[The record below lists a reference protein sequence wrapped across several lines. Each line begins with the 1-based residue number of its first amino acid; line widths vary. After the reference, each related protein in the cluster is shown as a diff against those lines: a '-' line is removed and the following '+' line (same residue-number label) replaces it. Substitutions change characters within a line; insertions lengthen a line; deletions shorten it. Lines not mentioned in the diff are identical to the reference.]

1 MSDFGRL
8 TLPLRT
14 GLLACCLQAPWS
26 VAAAQEAPAATPSTA
41 PATPASG
48 TPAQFPRVSLQPEK
62 TPPATPAPAPPPV
75 TPVSPSVAG
84 ASGDEQVD
92 LKIKGLE
99 EQVNDLKEKI
109 FRTKSRLLLLQE
121 SVLGGDISSS
131 AKAVLYHTNDMGSSF
146 VLESATYTLDGAL
159 IFSKIDSAGDLADKP
174 SLEIFNG
181 LIVPGN
187 HQITVRLVYRGH
199 GYGLF
204 TYLEGYKFRVQS
216 SYTFNAEPG
225 RLTVVKIVGFEKGGL
240 TTELKDRPAV
250 RYDVEVSK
258 EKPAA
263 ATPPVA
269 PSPGS
274 PVPVTGQ

>member
-1 MSDFGRL
+1 MSNSGPLSVNFRL
-8 TLPLRT
+8 GLVLCGLGLTALPAQAVAEQPAPQTAPPSTSTPGGQPDTAALR
-14 GLLACCLQAPWS
+14 S
-26 VAAAQEAPAATPSTA
+26 SAAAASHALVNPTA
-41 PATPASG
+41 PPSSG
-48 TPAQFPRVSLQPEK
+48 E
-62 TPPATPAPAPPPV
+62 
-75 TPVSPSVAG
+75 
-84 ASGDEQVD
+84 EQVD

-131 AKAVLYHTNDMGSSF
+131 AKAVIYSTNDMGSSF
-146 VLESATYTLDGAL
+146 VLESAFYTLDGAA
-159 IFSKIDSAGDLADKP
+159 IFSKIDNAGDLADKP
-174 SLEIFNG
+174 SFEIFNG

-187 HQITVRLVYRGH
+187 HQISVRLVYRGH

-204 TYLEGYKFRVQS
+204 TYLEGYKFKVQS

-225 RLTVVKIVGFEKGGL
+225 RLTVVKVVGFEKGGI

-258 EKPAA
+258 EKPAPA
-263 ATPPVA
+263 PAPGTPPTSA
-269 PSPGS
+269 PSARSGP
-274 PVPVTGQ
+274 PPVTGQ